1 MTTRSMNDS
10 FQPAARPLAGSTRAL
25 LRTGLAAVILVQ
37 LAVPAWSQSGTRQTG
52 TSAPHSQG
60 STFSAPEI
68 DPSLA
73 GAALALL
80 VGGVLLLT
88 DRRRAVRA

>member
-10 FQPAARPLAGSTRAL
+10 FQPADRPFKRSTRAL
-25 LRTGLAAVILVQ
+25 LRAGLAAVILVQ
-37 LAVPAWSQSGTRQTG
+37 LTVPAWSQSGAKVTEP
-52 TSAPHSQG
+52 SAPHSQP

-68 DPSLA
+68 DPGLA